1 MNKLTRTLAGIMAM
15 ATMLSFASCNKREID
30 LKGDNSVDQSSAIQQ
45 MAETSY
51 KAVEVDAELPFV
63 EVNSIMPIGNT
74 GKLLASGYAED
85 EKGMYSVKGY
95 ITDADFSVFNEIDLG
110 IKTTDSVNFNAHYAA
125 ANDGKIYAVAMITDY
140 GDFELPDYNDPD
152 FDYENFDYEA
162 MEEAAT
168 YTYKIFT
175 ISESGEILT
184 ESEISGI
191 EKFSDADDSSGI
203 VYLQDCFALGSSKI
217 CISLSGGINS
227 DYITVDS
234 DGSISE
240 PIDFGTDDY
249 FHPYGTDRDNNF
261 VYMTNEGSD
270 NILKTLDAET
280 LAVSPDSITV
290 DTALYFNAIIK
301 GSGEYRV
308 YLSSSTSLYGMKDDG
323 TVVEIINWVDSDMT
337 GDYIQE
343 LIPVDNGDFLVT
355 EQNWSTGTASVYRL
369 TKRDIS
375 EIENV
380 QFINMAVE
388 YADPGTIERVKD
400 FNKTNS
406 DYRIKI
412 ADYSEYYEWDEETEK
427 NINSPDKQLKQDIA
441 AGKTFDIICMSDSS
455 GIFENLSK
463 KGALVDLYTYL
474 DSDSELSRDDIVST
488 MLSVGERDGKLTSL
502 APSFYISTFGCKSKF
517 FDKENW
523 TIEEFL
529 ETCNNL
535 PEGMKPF
542 SSDNTKE
549 GILMNLALVSDAFID
564 FDNAAC
570 DFNNPKFI
578 ELLEFCNQFPNPGE
592 GDEIDWEN
600 ATDEEMNEY
609 WEKTESAVRDDRAL
623 LYDIYLSNP
632 RDYARLR
639 YGNFG
644 EEFTFVGNP
653 SADGAG
659 AKIFTSGSYAI
670 METSNNKDACW
681 EFIKEMFDEEYQSS
695 DELYDFPALKSEF
708 DKKFDEAM
716 EKPYYLDENGKKVE
730 YDDMYYDGV
739 NEIKLDPLTQEEC
752 DLIRNYVGN
761 IKASKFYY
769 NEDVFNIILD
779 ECNSYFAGDKTA
791 EQTAEI
797 IQNRVSILIS
807 EQS

>member
-15 ATMLSFASCNKREID
+15 ASMLSFASCSKKEID

-51 KAVEVDAELPFV
+51 KAVEIDADLPFE
-63 EVNSIMPIGNT
+63 EVNSILTIGDT
-74 GKLLASGYAED
+74 GKLLASGYAKD
-85 EKGMYSVKGY
+85 EKGMYSIKGY
-95 ITDADFSVFNEIDLG
+95 ITDMDFSVFEEIDLG
-110 IKTTDSVNFNAHYAA
+110 IDTKANIEFNVNFVCTNNGTIKA
-125 ANDGKIYAVAMITDY
+125 ILTITDY

-152 FDYENFDYEA
+152 FDYENFDFEA
-162 MEEAAT
+162 MQEAAT
-168 YTYKIFT
+168 FTYKLLT
-175 ISESGEILT
+175 IDESGNIIGENEIKDLEKYVDTSESDGM
-184 ESEISGI
+184 
-191 EKFSDADDSSGI
+191 
-203 VYLQDCFALGSSKI
+203 VYLSESFAIGEDKI
-217 CISLSGGINS
+217 CLSLSGGM
-227 DYITVDS
+227 DTVYVAV
-234 DGSISE
+234 DGDGKLSE
-240 PIDFGTDDY
+240 PIDFGTDEY

-261 VYMTNEGSD
+261 VYIMYEGSK
-270 NILKTLDAET
+270 NVIKTVDGST
-280 LAVSPDSITV
+280 LQLSPDTIPVEDSM
-290 DTALYFNAIIK
+290 YFNAIIK

-337 GDYIQE
+337 GDYIRG

-355 EQNWSTGTASVYRL
+355 EQNWSNGTASVYRL
-369 TKRDIS
+369 TKRDVS

-380 QFINMAVE
+380 QFINMAME
-388 YADPGTIERVKD
+388 YADTNVIERVKD

-412 ADYSEYYEWDEETEK
+412 ADYSEYYEWDEETER
-427 NINSPDKQLKQDIA
+427 NINTPDKQLKQDIA

-502 APSFYISTFGCKSKF
+502 APAFYISTFACKSKY

-523 TIEEFL
+523 TIDEFI

-549 GILMNLALVSDAFID
+549 GILMNLALVSDTFID
-564 FDNAAC
+564 FENASC

-600 ATDEEMNEY
+600 ATNEEMNDY
-609 WEKTESAVRDDRAL
+609 WEKTESAVREDRAL
-623 LYDIYLSNP
+623 LYDAYLSNP

-659 AKIFTSGSYAI
+659 AKIFTSASYAI
-670 METSNNKDACW
+670 METSKNKDACW
-681 EFIKEMFDEEYQSS
+681 EFIKDMFDEEYQGSE
-695 DELYDFPALKSEF
+695 ELYDFPALKSEF

-716 EKPYYLDENGKKVE
+716 EKPYYLDQNGQKVE
-730 YDDMYYDGV
+730 YDDVYYDGV

-752 DLIRNYVGN
+752 DFIRNYVGN

-769 NEDVFNIILD
+769 DETVFNIISD

-797 IQNRVSILIS
+797 IQNRVSIFIS